1 MLLYSSGTKNLPWG
15 WVEEEMSP
23 VVVARAEGEARGLA
37 VVETPGTTPCLHSHL

>member
-1 MLLYSSGTKNLPWG
+1 MLLYSSGTKNLP

-37 VVETPGTTPCLHSHL
+37 VVETLGTTPCLHSHL